1 METIVK
7 THVGAYGIM
16 IKDNKMALVRKA
28 RGGYKGKLDLP
39 GGVIEHTEQ
48 AF

>member
-16 IKDNKMALVRKA
+16 IKDNKIALVRKA
-28 RGGYKGKLDLP
+28 RGGYKRWNL
-39 GGVIEHTEQ
+39 Q
-48 AF
+48 WQR